1 MSTTIEIKENDK
13 NDYRL
18 SIMTERPDT
27 INGKLFQVKS
37 GIEIPL
43 TRTDLE
49 VLSAEIL
56 DIL

>member
-1 MSTTIEIKENDK
+1 MSTTIEIKKTHTD
-13 NDYRL
+13 DYRL
-18 SIMTERPDT
+18 SVMTERPDE
-27 INGKLFQVKS
+27 INGNTYIVKS

-43 TRTDLE
+43 SRVELE